1 MARGRAHP
9 PPDGPGGR
17 LSAWLGAL
25 GAALLA
31 ASVLPQ
37 GWRILRSWR
46 VDDFGWPF
54 VLLNLVGLLLLAT
67 RSGELGEGAFVAV
80 NLLGAA
86 FWLLVMAVKAWQ
98 AANPS
103 RPRAPAVS

>member
-1 MARGRAHP
+1 M
-9 PPDGPGGR
+9 
-17 LSAWLGAL
+17 SAWVGVA

-37 GWRILRSWR
+37 GWKLLRSWR
-46 VDDFGWPF
+46 ADDFGWPF
-54 VLLNLVGLLLLAT
+54 VLLNLAGLVLLAA
-67 RSGELGEGAFVAV
+67 RSGELREWAFVAV

-86 FWLLVMAVKAWQ
+86 FWLLVLAVKAWR

-103 RPRAPAVS
+103 SPRAPAFS